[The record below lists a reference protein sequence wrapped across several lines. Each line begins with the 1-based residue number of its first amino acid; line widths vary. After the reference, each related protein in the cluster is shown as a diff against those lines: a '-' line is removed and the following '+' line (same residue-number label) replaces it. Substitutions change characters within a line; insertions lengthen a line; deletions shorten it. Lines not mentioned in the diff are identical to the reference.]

1 MDLTKAIDL
10 YADSKEWQAKGF
22 EAFIK
27 NFGKVVWNPCNIETN
42 SLRSVNISRN
52 YNKFSKF
59 ASTGWG
65 SAESLV
71 IKKFSKDDKNYLL
84 KFVMSIPEFDSVDE
98 VLKIVWGDVTES
110 TYDHVI
116 SCGNLYS
123 PTWNMVQVKYERL
136 KKEREQTEKK
146 ILEVERERM
155 QLEKKALEVE
165 RERMQQEK
173 KALEVEKAVMA
184 KQLEEIR
191 NKKRKADESDSEEGA
206 EELEI

>member
-22 EAFIK
+22 EAFIN

-84 KFVMSIPEFDSVDE
+84 KFVMSIPEFDSVNE

-110 TYDHVI
+110 TYDYVI

-146 ILEVERERM
+146 VLEVERERM
-155 QLEKKALEVE
+155 QLEKKALE
-165 RERMQQEK
+165 
-173 KALEVEKAVMA
+173 AEKAAMA

-191 NKKRKADESDSEEGA
+191 NKKRKADESDTEEGV